1 MKESEVKKM
10 LKDKM
15 MNTIKLNQDY
25 IFNYLDGLWQDLMW
39 QESGGRKP
47 TQGMQKVYGFAWHI
61 WICSDASGAGR
72 MEQLWRANTFVL
84 SYRGN

>member
-25 IFNYLDGLWQDLMW
+25 IFNYLDGLWQDLM
-39 QESGGRKP
+39 
-47 TQGMQKVYGFAWHI
+47 
-61 WICSDASGAGR
+61 
-72 MEQLWRANTFVL
+72 
-84 SYRGN
+84 